1 MRQRLYIIYMQSNP
15 TMKIFNGTVR
25 LIVLLAAMAVTV
37 SCARMGRPDGGWYD
51 ETPPTVVGTYPDDGG
66 TGVKARKISIV
77 FDEFIKLDN
86 ATEKVVVSPPQTEQP
101 DIKST
106 GKRIVV
112 ELKDSLRA
120 NTTYTV
126 DFSDAI
132 SDNNEGNPLGNYTY
146 SFSTGNV
153 IDTLQVAGN
162 VLAAADLEPV
172 KGVLVGLYADLAD
185 SAFTTKPML
194 RVARTDSRGRFVI
207 RGVAP
212 GTYRVYALADA
223 DGDYRFSQKS
233 EQIAFTQQLF
243 TPGFEPAVRQDT
255 TWTDSLHIKSIARVG
270 YTRFTP
276 DDIVLRAFNEPVADR
291 YLLKA
296 ERAEADRFTL
306 YFSYGDDR
314 LPELR
319 GLDFDSNGA
328 FLTEPSARRDTI
340 TYWLRDTAMVNR
352 DTLTVQIAYLGTDTL
367 GNLVPQT
374 DTLQILSKQPYER
387 RMRQAKKDFED
398 WQKRQEKK
406 RKKGE
411 PYDTVPPPPA
421 LKLDIIGGETIDPD
435 RTLRFD
441 FGTPV
446 ASADTSKIHLY
457 ARHDS
462 LWYEARFRVEARPVL
477 VPGDTISALTM
488 RSPRQYTFAGEWR
501 PGMEYSLELDSM
513 AFTDIYG
520 HHTQSVKR
528 GLKVRSLDEYGS
540 LVFTMSGLPDTAT
553 AVVELLDT
561 QDRAVKRA
569 TVEQGTAQFYYI
581 TPGKYYARVFVDDNG
596 NGVWDTGD
604 YASARQPEAV
614 FYYPEQ
620 LECKAKWDLTLAWNA
635 TERPLNRQKPEAI
648 TKQKAEKQRKIQK
661 RNADR
666 ARKLGIAYTPQA
678 Q

>member
-1 MRQRLYIIYMQSNP
+1 MQSNP
-15 TMKIFNGTVR
+15 KTRILHATVR
-25 LIVLLAAMAVTV
+25 LTVLLAALAVTM

-51 ETPPTVVGTYPDDGG
+51 ETPPSVVDTYPDDGG

-86 ATEKVVVSPPQTEQP
+86 ATEKVVVSPPQAEQP

-146 SFSTGNV
+146 SFSTGSV
-153 IDTLQVAGN
+153 IDTLQVAGS

-172 KGVLVGLYADLAD
+172 KGALVGLYADLAD
-185 SAFTTKPML
+185 SAFTAKPML
-194 RVARTDSRGRFVI
+194 RVARTDSRGHFVI

-233 EQIAFTQQLF
+233 EQIAFTRQLF
-243 TPGFEPAVRQDT
+243 TPGFESAVRQDT

-296 ERAEADRFTL
+296 ERAEANRFTL
-306 YFSYGDDR
+306 FFSYGSDR
-314 LPELR
+314 LPQLR
-319 GLDFDSNGA
+319 GLDFDSDGA
-328 FLTEPSARRDTI
+328 LLIEPSARRDTV
-340 TYWLRDTAMVNR
+340 TYWLRDTALVNR
-352 DTLTVQIAYLGTDTL
+352 DTLNVQVAYLGTDTL

-374 DTLQILSKQPYER
+374 DTLQILSKQPYAK

-398 WQKRQEKK
+398 WQKRQERK

-421 LKLDIIGGETIDPD
+421 LRLDIAGGETIDPD

-441 FGTPV
+441 FDTPV
-446 ASADTSKIHLY
+446 AAADTSKIHLY

-462 LWYEARFRVEARPVL
+462 LWYEARFRFRARPV
-477 VPGDTISALTM
+477 VAPGDTVSASTP

-501 PGMEYSLELDSM
+501 PGVEYSLEIDSM

-520 HHTQSVKR
+520 NHTPSVKR
-528 GLKVRSLDEYGS
+528 GLKVRSTDEYGS
-540 LVFTMSGLPDTAT
+540 LVFTMSGLPDSAA
-553 AVVELLDT
+553 AVVELLDA
-561 QDRAVKRA
+561 QDRAVKR
-569 TVEQGTAQFYYI
+569 VPVQDGTAQVYYI
-581 TPGKYYARVFVDDNG
+581 TPGKYYARVFVDDNR

-604 YASARQPEAV
+604 YAAARQPEAV
-614 FYYPEQ
+614 YYYPEAV
-620 LECKAKWDLTLAWNA
+620 ECKAKWDLTLAWNA
-635 TERPLNRQKPEAI
+635 TARPLDRQKPEAI
-648 TKQKAEKQRKIQK
+648 TRQKAERQRKIQK

-666 ARKLGIAYTPQA
+666 ARKLGITYTPQT

>member
-1 MRQRLYIIYMQSNP
+1 MQSNP
-15 TMKIFNGTVR
+15 KTRILHATVR
-25 LIVLLAAMAVTV
+25 LTVLLAALAVTM

-51 ETPPTVVGTYPDDGG
+51 ETPPSVVDTYPDDGG

-86 ATEKVVVSPPQTEQP
+86 ATEKVVVSPPQAEQP

-146 SFSTGNV
+146 SFSTGSV
-153 IDTLQVAGN
+153 IDTLQVAGS

-172 KGVLVGLYADLAD
+172 KGALVGLYADLAD
-185 SAFTTKPML
+185 SAFTAKPML
-194 RVARTDSRGRFVI
+194 RVARTDSRGHFVI

-233 EQIAFTQQLF
+233 EQIAFTRQIF
-243 TPGFEPAVRQDT
+243 TPGFESAVRQDT

-296 ERAEADRFTL
+296 ERAEANRFTL
-306 YFSYGDDR
+306 FFSYGSDR
-314 LPELR
+314 LPQLR
-319 GLDFDSNGA
+319 GLDFDSDGA
-328 FLTEPSARRDTI
+328 LLIEPSARRDTV
-340 TYWLRDTAMVNR
+340 TYWLRDTALVNR
-352 DTLTVQIAYLGTDTL
+352 DTLNVQVAYLGTDTL

-374 DTLQILSKQPYER
+374 DTLQILSKQPYAK

-398 WQKRQEKK
+398 WQKRQERK

-421 LKLDIIGGETIDPD
+421 LRLDIAGGETIDPD

-441 FGTPV
+441 FDTPV
-446 ASADTSKIHLY
+446 AAADTSKIHLY

-462 LWYEARFRVEARPVL
+462 LWYEARFRFRARPV
-477 VPGDTISALTM
+477 VAPGDTVSASTP
-488 RSPRQYTFAGEWR
+488 RSPRQYIFAGEWR
-501 PGMEYSLELDSM
+501 PGVEYSLEIDSM

-520 HHTQSVKR
+520 NHTPSVKR
-528 GLKVRSLDEYGS
+528 GLKVRSTDEYGS
-540 LVFTMSGLPDTAT
+540 LVFTMSGLPDSAA
-553 AVVELLDT
+553 AVVELLDA
-561 QDRAVKRA
+561 QDRAVKR
-569 TVEQGTAQFYYI
+569 VPVQDGTAQIYYI
-581 TPGKYYARVFVDDNG
+581 TPGKYYARVFVDDNR

-604 YASARQPEAV
+604 YAAARQPEAV
-614 FYYPEQ
+614 YYYPEAV
-620 LECKAKWDLTLAWNA
+620 ECKAKWDLTLAWNA
-635 TERPLNRQKPEAI
+635 TARPLDRQKPEAI
-648 TKQKAEKQRKIQK
+648 TRQKAERQRKIQK

-666 ARKLGIAYTPQA
+666 ARKLGITYTPQT

>member
-1 MRQRLYIIYMQSNP
+1 MQSNP
-15 TMKIFNGTVR
+15 KTRILHATVR
-25 LIVLLAAMAVTV
+25 LTVLLAALAVTM

-51 ETPPTVVGTYPDDGG
+51 ETPPSVVDTYPDDGG

-86 ATEKVVVSPPQTEQP
+86 ATEKVVVSPPQAEQP

-146 SFSTGNV
+146 SFSTGSV
-153 IDTLQVAGN
+153 IDTLQVAGS

-172 KGVLVGLYADLAD
+172 KGALVGLYADLAD
-185 SAFTTKPML
+185 SAFTAKPML
-194 RVARTDSRGRFVI
+194 RVARTDSRGHFVI

-233 EQIAFTQQLF
+233 EQIAFTRQIF
-243 TPGFEPAVRQDT
+243 TPGFESAVRQDT

-296 ERAEADRFTL
+296 ERAEANRFTL
-306 YFSYGDDR
+306 FFSYGSDR
-314 LPELR
+314 LPPLR
-319 GLDFDSNGA
+319 GLDFDSDGA
-328 FLTEPSARRDTI
+328 LLIEPSARRDTV
-340 TYWLRDTAMVNR
+340 TYWLRDTALVNR
-352 DTLTVQIAYLGTDTL
+352 DTLNVQVAYLGTDTL

-374 DTLQILSKQPYER
+374 DTLQILSKQPYAK

-398 WQKRQEKK
+398 WQKRQERK

-421 LKLDIIGGETIDPD
+421 LRLDIAGGETIDPD

-441 FGTPV
+441 FDTPV
-446 ASADTSKIHLY
+446 AAADTSKIHLY

-462 LWYEARFRVEARPVL
+462 LWYEARFRFRARPV
-477 VPGDTISALTM
+477 VAPGDTVSASTP

-501 PGMEYSLELDSM
+501 PGVEYSLEIDSM

-520 HHTQSVKR
+520 NHTPSVKR
-528 GLKVRSLDEYGS
+528 GLKVRSTDEYGS
-540 LVFTMSGLPDTAT
+540 LVFTMSGLPDSAA
-553 AVVELLDT
+553 AVVELLDA
-561 QDRAVKRA
+561 QDRAVKR
-569 TVEQGTAQFYYI
+569 VPVQDGTAQVYYI
-581 TPGKYYARVFVDDNG
+581 TPGKYYARVFVDDNR

-604 YASARQPEAV
+604 YAAARQPEAV
-614 FYYPEQ
+614 YYYPEAV
-620 LECKAKWDLTLAWNA
+620 ECKAKWDLTLAWNA
-635 TERPLNRQKPEAI
+635 TARPLDRQKPEAI
-648 TKQKAEKQRKIQK
+648 TRQKAERQRKIQK

-666 ARKLGIAYTPQA
+666 ARKLGITYTPQT

>member
-1 MRQRLYIIYMQSNP
+1 MQSNP
-15 TMKIFNGTVR
+15 KTRILHATVR
-25 LIVLLAAMAVTV
+25 LTVLLAALAVTM

-51 ETPPTVVGTYPDDGG
+51 ETPPSVVDTYPDDGG

-86 ATEKVVVSPPQTEQP
+86 ATEKVVVSPPQAEQP

-146 SFSTGNV
+146 SFSTGSV
-153 IDTLQVAGN
+153 IDTLQVAGS

-172 KGVLVGLYADLAD
+172 KGALVGLYADLAD
-185 SAFTTKPML
+185 SAFTAKPML
-194 RVARTDSRGRFVI
+194 RVARTDSRGHFVI

-233 EQIAFTQQLF
+233 EQIAFTRQIF
-243 TPGFEPAVRQDT
+243 TPGFESAVRQDT

-276 DDIVLRAFNEPVADR
+276 DDIVLRAFNESVADR

-296 ERAEADRFTL
+296 ERAEANRFTL
-306 YFSYGDDR
+306 FFSYGSDR
-314 LPELR
+314 LPQLR
-319 GLDFDSNGA
+319 GLDFDSDGA
-328 FLTEPSARRDTI
+328 LLIEPSARRDTV
-340 TYWLRDTAMVNR
+340 TYWLRDTALVNR
-352 DTLTVQIAYLGTDTL
+352 DTLNVQVAYLGTDTL

-374 DTLQILSKQPYER
+374 DTLQILSKQPYAK

-398 WQKRQEKK
+398 WQKRQERK

-421 LKLDIIGGETIDPD
+421 LRLDIAGGETIDPD

-441 FGTPV
+441 FDTPV
-446 ASADTSKIHLY
+446 AAVDTSKIHLY

-462 LWYEARFRVEARPVL
+462 LWYEARFRFRARPV
-477 VPGDTISALTM
+477 VAPGDTVSASTP
-488 RSPRQYTFAGEWR
+488 RSPRQYIFAGEWR
-501 PGMEYSLELDSM
+501 PGVEYSLEIDSM

-520 HHTQSVKR
+520 NHTPSVKR
-528 GLKVRSLDEYGS
+528 GLKVRSTDEYGS
-540 LVFTMSGLPDTAT
+540 LVFTMSGLPDSAA
-553 AVVELLDT
+553 AVVELLDA
-561 QDRAVKRA
+561 QDRAVKR
-569 TVEQGTAQFYYI
+569 VPVQDGTAQIYYI
-581 TPGKYYARVFVDDNG
+581 TPGKYYARVFVDDNR

-604 YASARQPEAV
+604 YAAARQPEAV
-614 FYYPEQ
+614 YYYPEAV
-620 LECKAKWDLTLAWNA
+620 ECKAKWDLTLAWNA
-635 TERPLNRQKPEAI
+635 TARPLDRQKPEAI
-648 TKQKAEKQRKIQK
+648 TRQKAERQRKIQK

-666 ARKLGIAYTPQA
+666 ARKLGITYTPQT

>member
-1 MRQRLYIIYMQSNP
+1 MQSNP
-15 TMKIFNGTVR
+15 KTRILHATVR
-25 LIVLLAAMAVTV
+25 LTVLLAALAVTM

-51 ETPPTVVGTYPDDGG
+51 ETPPSVVDTYPADGG

-86 ATEKVVVSPPQTEQP
+86 ATEKVVVSPPQAEQP

-146 SFSTGNV
+146 SFSTGSV
-153 IDTLQVAGN
+153 IDTLQVAGS

-172 KGVLVGLYADLAD
+172 KGALVGLYADLAD
-185 SAFTTKPML
+185 SAFTAKPML
-194 RVARTDSRGRFVI
+194 RVARTDSRGHFVI

-233 EQIAFTQQLF
+233 EQIAFTRQLF
-243 TPGFEPAVRQDT
+243 TPGFESAVRQDT

-296 ERAEADRFTL
+296 ERAEANRFTL
-306 YFSYGDDR
+306 FFSYGSDR
-314 LPELR
+314 LPQLR
-319 GLDFDSNGA
+319 GLDFDSDGA
-328 FLTEPSARRDTI
+328 LLIEPSARRDTV
-340 TYWLRDTAMVNR
+340 TYWLRDTALVNR
-352 DTLTVQIAYLGTDTL
+352 DTLNVQVAYLGTDTL

-374 DTLQILSKQPYER
+374 DTLQILSKQPYAK

-398 WQKRQEKK
+398 WQKRQERK

-421 LKLDIIGGETIDPD
+421 LRLDIAGGETIDPD

-441 FGTPV
+441 FDTPV
-446 ASADTSKIHLY
+446 AAADTSKIHLY

-462 LWYEARFRVEARPVL
+462 LWYEARFRFRARPV
-477 VPGDTISALTM
+477 VAPGDTVSASTP
-488 RSPRQYTFAGEWR
+488 RSPRQYIFAGEWR
-501 PGMEYSLELDSM
+501 PGVEYSLEIDSM

-520 HHTQSVKR
+520 NHTPSVKR
-528 GLKVRSLDEYGS
+528 GLKVRSTDEYGS
-540 LVFTMSGLPDTAT
+540 LVFTMSGLPDSAA
-553 AVVELLDT
+553 AVVELLDA
-561 QDRAVKRA
+561 QDRAVKR
-569 TVEQGTAQFYYI
+569 VPVQDGTAQIYYI
-581 TPGKYYARVFVDDNG
+581 TPGKYYARVFVDDNR

-604 YASARQPEAV
+604 YAAARQPEAV
-614 FYYPEQ
+614 YYYPEAV
-620 LECKAKWDLTLAWNA
+620 ECKAKWDLTLAWNA
-635 TERPLNRQKPEAI
+635 TARPLDRQKPEAI
-648 TKQKAEKQRKIQK
+648 TRQKAERQRKIQK

-666 ARKLGIAYTPQA
+666 ARKLGITYTPQT

>member
-1 MRQRLYIIYMQSNP
+1 MQSNP
-15 TMKIFNGTVR
+15 KTRILHATVR
-25 LIVLLAAMAVTV
+25 LTVLLAALAVTM

-51 ETPPTVVGTYPDDGG
+51 ETPPSVVDTYPDDGG

-86 ATEKVVVSPPQTEQP
+86 ATEKVVVSPPQAEQP

-146 SFSTGNV
+146 SFSTGSV
-153 IDTLQVAGN
+153 IDTLQVAGS

-172 KGVLVGLYADLAD
+172 KGALVGLYADLAD
-185 SAFTTKPML
+185 SAFTAKPML
-194 RVARTDSRGRFVI
+194 RVARTDSRGHFVI

-233 EQIAFTQQLF
+233 EQIAFTRQLF
-243 TPGFEPAVRQDT
+243 TPGFESAVRQDT

-296 ERAEADRFTL
+296 ERAEANRFTL
-306 YFSYGDDR
+306 FFSYGSDR
-314 LPELR
+314 LPQLR
-319 GLDFDSNGA
+319 GLDFDSDGA
-328 FLTEPSARRDTI
+328 LLIEPSARRDTV
-340 TYWLRDTAMVNR
+340 TYWLRDTALVNR
-352 DTLTVQIAYLGTDTL
+352 DTLNVQVAYLGTDTL

-374 DTLQILSKQPYER
+374 DTLQILSKQPYAK

-398 WQKRQEKK
+398 WQKRQERK

-421 LKLDIIGGETIDPD
+421 LRLDIAGGETIDPD

-441 FGTPV
+441 FDTPV
-446 ASADTSKIHLY
+446 AAADTSKIHLY

-462 LWYEARFRVEARPVL
+462 LWYEARFRFRARPV
-477 VPGDTISALTM
+477 VAPGDTVSASTP
-488 RSPRQYTFAGEWR
+488 RSSRQYTFAGEWR
-501 PGMEYSLELDSM
+501 PGVEYSLEIDSM

-520 HHTQSVKR
+520 NHTPSVKR
-528 GLKVRSLDEYGS
+528 GLKVRSTDEYGS
-540 LVFTMSGLPDTAT
+540 LVFTMSGLPDSAA
-553 AVVELLDT
+553 AVVELLDA
-561 QDRAVKRA
+561 QDRAVKR
-569 TVEQGTAQFYYI
+569 VPVQDGTAQIYYI
-581 TPGKYYARVFVDDNG
+581 TPGKYYARVFVDDNR

-604 YASARQPEAV
+604 YAAARQPEAV
-614 FYYPEQ
+614 YYYPEAV
-620 LECKAKWDLTLAWNA
+620 ECKAKWDLTLAWNA
-635 TERPLNRQKPEAI
+635 TARPLDRQKPEAI
-648 TKQKAEKQRKIQK
+648 TRQKAERQRKIQK

-666 ARKLGIAYTPQA
+666 ARKLGITYTPQT

>member
-1 MRQRLYIIYMQSNP
+1 MQSNP
-15 TMKIFNGTVR
+15 KTRILHATVR
-25 LIVLLAAMAVTV
+25 LTVLLAALAVTM

-51 ETPPTVVGTYPDDGG
+51 ETPPSVVNTYPADGG

-86 ATEKVVVSPPQTEQP
+86 ATEKVVVSPPQAEQP

-146 SFSTGNV
+146 SFSTGSV

-172 KGVLVGLYADLAD
+172 KGALVGLYADLAD
-185 SAFTTKPML
+185 SAFTAKPML
-194 RVARTDSRGRFVI
+194 RVARTDSRGHFVI

-233 EQIAFTQQLF
+233 EQIAFTRQIF
-243 TPGFEPAVRQDT
+243 TPGFESAVRQDT

-296 ERAEADRFTL
+296 ERAEANRFTL
-306 YFSYGDDR
+306 FFSYGSDR
-314 LPELR
+314 LPQLR
-319 GLDFDSNGA
+319 GLDFDSDGA
-328 FLTEPSARRDTI
+328 LLIEPSARRDTV
-340 TYWLRDTAMVNR
+340 TYWLRDTALVNR
-352 DTLTVQIAYLGTDTL
+352 DTLNVQVAYLGTDTL

-374 DTLQILSKQPYER
+374 DTLQILSKQPYAK

-398 WQKRQEKK
+398 WQKRQERK

-421 LKLDIIGGETIDPD
+421 LRLDIAGGETIDPD

-441 FGTPV
+441 FDTPV
-446 ASADTSKIHLY
+446 AAADTSKIHLY

-462 LWYEARFRVEARPVL
+462 LWYEARFRFRARPV
-477 VPGDTISALTM
+477 VAPGDTVSASTP

-501 PGMEYSLELDSM
+501 PGVEYSLEIDSM

-520 HHTQSVKR
+520 NHTPSVKR
-528 GLKVRSLDEYGS
+528 GLKVRSTDEYGS
-540 LVFTMSGLPDTAT
+540 LVFTMSGLPDSAA
-553 AVVELLDT
+553 AVVELLDA
-561 QDRAVKRA
+561 QDRAVKR
-569 TVEQGTAQFYYI
+569 VPVQDGTAQIYYI
-581 TPGKYYARVFVDDNG
+581 IPGKYYARVFVDDNR

-604 YASARQPEAV
+604 YAAARQPEAV
-614 FYYPEQ
+614 YYYPEAV
-620 LECKAKWDLTLAWNA
+620 ECKAKWDLTLAWNA
-635 TERPLNRQKPEAI
+635 TARPLDRQKPEAI
-648 TKQKAEKQRKIQK
+648 TRQKAERQRKIQK

-666 ARKLGIAYTPQA
+666 ARKLGITYTPQT

>member
-1 MRQRLYIIYMQSNP
+1 MQSNP
-15 TMKIFNGTVR
+15 KTRILHATVR
-25 LIVLLAAMAVTV
+25 LTVLLAALAVTM

-51 ETPPTVVGTYPDDGG
+51 ETPPTVVDTYPADGG

-86 ATEKVVVSPPQTEQP
+86 ATEKVVVSPPQAEQP

-146 SFSTGNV
+146 SFSTGSV
-153 IDTLQVAGN
+153 IDTLQVAGS

-172 KGVLVGLYADLAD
+172 KGALVGLYADLAD
-185 SAFTTKPML
+185 SAFTAKPML
-194 RVARTDSRGRFVI
+194 RVARTDSRGHFVI

-233 EQIAFTQQLF
+233 EQIAFTRQLF

-296 ERAEADRFTL
+296 ERAEANRFTL
-306 YFSYGDDR
+306 FFSYGSDR
-314 LPELR
+314 LPQLR
-319 GLDFDSNGA
+319 GLDFDSDGA
-328 FLTEPSARRDTI
+328 LLIEPSARRDTV
-340 TYWLRDTAMVNR
+340 TYWLRDTALVNR
-352 DTLTVQIAYLGTDTL
+352 DTLNVQVAYLGTDTL

-374 DTLQILSKQPYER
+374 DTLQILSKQPYAK

-398 WQKRQEKK
+398 WQKRQERK

-421 LKLDIIGGETIDPD
+421 LRLDIAGGETIDPD

-441 FGTPV
+441 FDTPV
-446 ASADTSKIHLY
+446 AAADTSKIHLY

-462 LWYEARFRVEARPVL
+462 LWYEARFRFRARPV
-477 VPGDTISALTM
+477 VAPGDTVSASTP
-488 RSPRQYTFAGEWR
+488 RSPRQYIFAGEWR
-501 PGMEYSLELDSM
+501 PGVEYSLEIDSM

-520 HHTQSVKR
+520 NHTPSVKR
-528 GLKVRSLDEYGS
+528 GLKVRSTDEYGS
-540 LVFTMSGLPDTAT
+540 LVFTMSGLPDSAA
-553 AVVELLDT
+553 AVVELLDA
-561 QDRAVKRA
+561 QDRAVKR
-569 TVEQGTAQFYYI
+569 VPVQDGTAQIYYI
-581 TPGKYYARVFVDDNG
+581 TPGKYYARVFVDDNR

-604 YASARQPEAV
+604 YAAARQPEAV
-614 FYYPEQ
+614 YYYPEAV
-620 LECKAKWDLTLAWNA
+620 ECKAKWDLTLAWNA
-635 TERPLNRQKPEAI
+635 TARPLDRQKPEAI
-648 TKQKAEKQRKIQK
+648 TRQKAERQRKIQK

-666 ARKLGIAYTPQA
+666 ARKLGITYTPQT

>member
-1 MRQRLYIIYMQSNP
+1 MQSNP
-15 TMKIFNGTVR
+15 KTRILHATVR
-25 LIVLLAAMAVTV
+25 LTVLLAALAVTM

-51 ETPPTVVGTYPDDGG
+51 ETPPSVVDTYPADGG

-146 SFSTGNV
+146 SFSTGSV

-172 KGVLVGLYADLAD
+172 KGALVGLYADLAD
-185 SAFTTKPML
+185 SAFTAKPML
-194 RVARTDSRGRFVI
+194 RVARTDSRGHFVI

-233 EQIAFTQQLF
+233 EQIAFTRQLF

-296 ERAEADRFTL
+296 ERAEANRFTL
-306 YFSYGDDR
+306 FFSYGSDR
-314 LPELR
+314 LPQLR
-319 GLDFDSNGA
+319 GLDFDSDGA
-328 FLTEPSARRDTI
+328 LLIEPSARRDTV
-340 TYWLRDTAMVNR
+340 TYWLRDTALVNR
-352 DTLTVQIAYLGTDTL
+352 DTLNVQVAYLGTDTL

-374 DTLQILSKQPYER
+374 DTLQILSKQPYAK

-398 WQKRQEKK
+398 WQKRQERK

-421 LKLDIIGGETIDPD
+421 LRLDIAGGETIDPD

-441 FGTPV
+441 FDTPV
-446 ASADTSKIHLY
+446 AAADTSKIHLY

-462 LWYEARFRVEARPVL
+462 LWYEARFRFRARPV
-477 VPGDTISALTM
+477 VAPGDTVSASTP

-501 PGMEYSLELDSM
+501 PGVEYSLEIDSM

-520 HHTQSVKR
+520 NHTPSVKR
-528 GLKVRSLDEYGS
+528 GLKVRSTDEYGS
-540 LVFTMSGLPDTAT
+540 LVFTMSGLPDSAA
-553 AVVELLDT
+553 AVVELLDA
-561 QDRAVKRA
+561 QDRAVKR
-569 TVEQGTAQFYYI
+569 VPVQDGTAQIYYI
-581 TPGKYYARVFVDDNG
+581 TPGKYYARVFVDDNR

-604 YASARQPEAV
+604 YAAARQPEAV
-614 FYYPEQ
+614 YYYPEAV
-620 LECKAKWDLTLAWNA
+620 ECKAKWDLTLAWNA
-635 TERPLNRQKPEAI
+635 TARPLDRQKPEAI
-648 TKQKAEKQRKIQK
+648 TRQKAERQRKIQK

-666 ARKLGIAYTPQA
+666 ARKLGITYTPQT

>member
-1 MRQRLYIIYMQSNP
+1 MQSNP
-15 TMKIFNGTVR
+15 KTRILHATVR
-25 LIVLLAAMAVTV
+25 LTVLLAALAVTM

-51 ETPPTVVGTYPDDGG
+51 ETPPSVVDTYPADGG

-86 ATEKVVVSPPQTEQP
+86 ATEKVVVSPPQAEQP

-112 ELKDSLRA
+112 ELKDSLRT

-146 SFSTGNV
+146 SFSTGSV
-153 IDTLQVAGN
+153 IDTLQVAGS

-172 KGVLVGLYADLAD
+172 KGALVGLYADLAD
-185 SAFTTKPML
+185 SAFTAKPML
-194 RVARTDSRGRFVI
+194 RVARTDSRGHFVI

-233 EQIAFTQQLF
+233 EQIAFTRQIF

-296 ERAEADRFTL
+296 ERAEANRFTL
-306 YFSYGDDR
+306 FFSYGSDR
-314 LPELR
+314 LPQLH
-319 GLDFDSNGA
+319 GLDFDSDGA
-328 FLTEPSARRDTI
+328 LLIEPSARRDTV
-340 TYWLRDTAMVNR
+340 TYWLRDTALVNR
-352 DTLTVQIAYLGTDTL
+352 DTLNVQVAYLGTDTL

-374 DTLQILSKQPYER
+374 DTLQILSKQPYAK

-398 WQKRQEKK
+398 WQKRQERK

-421 LKLDIIGGETIDPD
+421 LRLDIAGGETIDPD

-441 FGTPV
+441 FDTPV
-446 ASADTSKIHLY
+446 AAADTSKIHLY

-462 LWYEARFRVEARPVL
+462 LWYEARFRFRARPV
-477 VPGDTISALTM
+477 VAPGDTVSASTP

-501 PGMEYSLELDSM
+501 PGVEYSLEIDSM

-520 HHTQSVKR
+520 NHTPSVKR
-528 GLKVRSLDEYGS
+528 GLKVRSTDEYGS
-540 LVFTMSGLPDTAT
+540 LVFTMSGLPDSAA
-553 AVVELLDT
+553 AVVELLDA
-561 QDRAVKRA
+561 QDRAVKR
-569 TVEQGTAQFYYI
+569 VPVQDGTAQIYYI
-581 TPGKYYARVFVDDNG
+581 TPGKYYARVFVDDNR

-604 YASARQPEAV
+604 YAAARQPEAV
-614 FYYPEQ
+614 YYYPEAV
-620 LECKAKWDLTLAWNA
+620 ECKAKWDLTLAWNA
-635 TERPLNRQKPEAI
+635 TARPLDRQKPEAI
-648 TKQKAEKQRKIQK
+648 TRQKAEWQRKIQK

-666 ARKLGIAYTPQA
+666 ARKLGITYTPQT

>member
-1 MRQRLYIIYMQSNP
+1 MQSNP
-15 TMKIFNGTVR
+15 KTRILHATVR
-25 LIVLLAAMAVTV
+25 LTVLLAALAVTM

-51 ETPPTVVGTYPDDGG
+51 ETPPSVVDTYPADGG

-86 ATEKVVVSPPQTEQP
+86 ATEKVVVSPPQAEQP

-146 SFSTGNV
+146 SFSTGSV
-153 IDTLQVAGN
+153 IDTLQVAGS

-172 KGVLVGLYADLAD
+172 KGALVGLYADLAD
-185 SAFTTKPML
+185 SAFTAKPML
-194 RVARTDSRGRFVI
+194 RVARTDSRGHFVI

-233 EQIAFTQQLF
+233 EQIAFTRQIF

-296 ERAEADRFTL
+296 ERAEANRFTL
-306 YFSYGDDR
+306 FFSYGNDR
-314 LPELR
+314 LPQLR
-319 GLDFDSNGA
+319 GLDFDSDGA
-328 FLTEPSARRDTI
+328 LLIEPSARRDTV
-340 TYWLRDTAMVNR
+340 TYWLRDTALVNR
-352 DTLTVQIAYLGTDTL
+352 DTLNVQVAYLGTDTL

-374 DTLQILSKQPYER
+374 DTLQILSKQPYAK

-398 WQKRQEKK
+398 WQKRQERK

-421 LKLDIIGGETIDPD
+421 LRLDIAGGETIDPD

-441 FGTPV
+441 FDTPV
-446 ASADTSKIHLY
+446 AAADTSKIHLY

-462 LWYEARFRVEARPVL
+462 LWYEARFRFRARPV
-477 VPGDTISALTM
+477 VAPGDTVSASTP
-488 RSPRQYTFAGEWR
+488 RSSRQYTFAGEWR
-501 PGMEYSLELDSM
+501 PGVEYSLEIDSM

-520 HHTQSVKR
+520 NHTPSVKR
-528 GLKVRSLDEYGS
+528 GLKVRSTDEYGS
-540 LVFTMSGLPDTAT
+540 LVFTMSGLPDSAA
-553 AVVELLDT
+553 AVVELLDA
-561 QDRAVKRA
+561 QDRAVKR
-569 TVEQGTAQFYYI
+569 VPVQDGTAQIYYI
-581 TPGKYYARVFVDDNG
+581 TPGKYYARVFVDDNR

-604 YASARQPEAV
+604 YAAARQPEAV
-614 FYYPEQ
+614 YYYPEAV
-620 LECKAKWDLTLAWNA
+620 ECKAKWDLTLAWNA
-635 TERPLNRQKPEAI
+635 TARPLDRQKPEAI
-648 TKQKAEKQRKIQK
+648 TRQKAERQRKIQK

-666 ARKLGIAYTPQA
+666 ARKLGITYTPQT

>member
-1 MRQRLYIIYMQSNP
+1 MQSNP
-15 TMKIFNGTVR
+15 KTRILHATVR
-25 LIVLLAAMAVTV
+25 LTVLLAALAVTM

-51 ETPPTVVGTYPDDGG
+51 ETPPSVVDTYPADGG

-86 ATEKVVVSPPQTEQP
+86 ATEKVVVSPPQAEQP

-146 SFSTGNV
+146 SFSTGSV
-153 IDTLQVAGN
+153 IDTLQVAGS

-172 KGVLVGLYADLAD
+172 KGALVGLYADLAD
-185 SAFTTKPML
+185 SAFTAKPML
-194 RVARTDSRGRFVI
+194 RVARTDSRGHFVI

-233 EQIAFTQQLF
+233 EQIAFTRQLF
-243 TPGFEPAVRQDT
+243 TPGFESAVRQDT

-296 ERAEADRFTL
+296 ERAEANRFTL
-306 YFSYGDDR
+306 FFSYGSDR
-314 LPELR
+314 LPQLR
-319 GLDFDSNGA
+319 GLDFDSDGA
-328 FLTEPSARRDTI
+328 LLIEPSARRDTV
-340 TYWLRDTAMVNR
+340 TYWLRDTALVNR
-352 DTLTVQIAYLGTDTL
+352 DTLNVQVAYLGTDTL

-374 DTLQILSKQPYER
+374 DTLQILSKQPYAK

-398 WQKRQEKK
+398 WQKRQERK

-421 LKLDIIGGETIDPD
+421 LRLDIAGGETIDPD

-441 FGTPV
+441 FDTPV
-446 ASADTSKIHLY
+446 AAADTSKIHLY

-462 LWYEARFRVEARPVL
+462 LWYEARFRFRARPV
-477 VPGDTISALTM
+477 VAPGDTVSASTP
-488 RSPRQYTFAGEWR
+488 RSSRQYTFAGEWR
-501 PGMEYSLELDSM
+501 PGVEYSLEVDSM

-520 HHTQSVKR
+520 NHTPSVKR
-528 GLKVRSLDEYGS
+528 GLKVRSTDEYGS
-540 LVFTMSGLPDTAT
+540 LVFTMSGLPDSAA
-553 AVVELLDT
+553 AVVELLDA
-561 QDRAVKRA
+561 QDRAVKR
-569 TVEQGTAQFYYI
+569 VPVQDGTAQIYYI
-581 TPGKYYARVFVDDNG
+581 TPGKYYARVFVDDNR

-604 YASARQPEAV
+604 YAAARQPEGV
-614 FYYPEQ
+614 YYYPEAV
-620 LECKAKWDLTLAWNA
+620 ECKAKWDLTLAWNA
-635 TERPLNRQKPEAI
+635 TARPLDRQKPEAI
-648 TKQKAEKQRKIQK
+648 TRQKAERQRKIQK

-666 ARKLGIAYTPQA
+666 ARKLGITYTPQT

>member
-1 MRQRLYIIYMQSNP
+1 MQSNP
-15 TMKIFNGTVR
+15 KTRILHATVR
-25 LIVLLAAMAVTV
+25 LTVLLAALAVTM

-51 ETPPTVVGTYPDDGG
+51 ETPPSVVDTYPADGG

-86 ATEKVVVSPPQTEQP
+86 ATEKVVVSPPQAEQP

-146 SFSTGNV
+146 SFSTGSV
-153 IDTLQVAGN
+153 IDTLQVAGS

-172 KGVLVGLYADLAD
+172 KGALVGLYADLAD
-185 SAFTTKPML
+185 SAFTAKPML
-194 RVARTDSRGRFVI
+194 RVARTDSRGHFVI

-233 EQIAFTQQLF
+233 EQIAFTRQLF
-243 TPGFEPAVRQDT
+243 TPGFESAVRQDT

-296 ERAEADRFTL
+296 ERAEANRFTL
-306 YFSYGDDR
+306 FFSYGSDR
-314 LPELR
+314 LPQLR
-319 GLDFDSNGA
+319 GLDFDSDGA
-328 FLTEPSARRDTI
+328 LLIEPSARRDTV
-340 TYWLRDTAMVNR
+340 TYWLRDTALVNR
-352 DTLTVQIAYLGTDTL
+352 DTLNVQVAYLGTDTL

-374 DTLQILSKQPYER
+374 DTLQILSKQPYAK

-398 WQKRQEKK
+398 WQKRQERK

-421 LKLDIIGGETIDPD
+421 LRLDIAGGETIDPD

-441 FGTPV
+441 FDTPV
-446 ASADTSKIHLY
+446 AAADTSKIHLY

-462 LWYEARFRVEARPVL
+462 LWYEARFRFRARPV
-477 VPGDTISALTM
+477 VAPGDTVSASTP
-488 RSPRQYTFAGEWR
+488 RSSRQYTFAGEWR
-501 PGMEYSLELDSM
+501 PGVEYSLEIDSM

-520 HHTQSVKR
+520 NHTPSVKR
-528 GLKVRSLDEYGS
+528 GLKVRSTDEYGS
-540 LVFTMSGLPDTAT
+540 LVFTMSGLPDSAA
-553 AVVELLDT
+553 AVVELLDA
-561 QDRAVKRA
+561 QDRAVKR
-569 TVEQGTAQFYYI
+569 VPVQDGTAQIYYI
-581 TPGKYYARVFVDDNG
+581 TPGKYYARVFVDDNR

-604 YASARQPEAV
+604 YAAARQPEAV
-614 FYYPEQ
+614 YYYPEAV
-620 LECKAKWDLTLAWNA
+620 ECKAKWDLTLAWNA
-635 TERPLNRQKPEAI
+635 TARPLDRQKPEAI
-648 TKQKAEKQRKIQK
+648 TRQKAERQRKIQK

-666 ARKLGIAYTPQA
+666 ARKLGITYTPQT

>member
-1 MRQRLYIIYMQSNP
+1 MQSNP
-15 TMKIFNGTVR
+15 KTRILHATVR
-25 LIVLLAAMAVTV
+25 LTVLLAALAVTM

-51 ETPPTVVGTYPDDGG
+51 ETPPSVVDTYPADGG

-86 ATEKVVVSPPQTEQP
+86 ATEKVVVSPPQAEQP

-146 SFSTGNV
+146 SFSTGSV
-153 IDTLQVAGN
+153 IDTLQVAGS

-172 KGVLVGLYADLAD
+172 KGALVGLYADLAD
-185 SAFTTKPML
+185 SAFTAKPML
-194 RVARTDSRGRFVI
+194 RVARTDSRGHFVI

-233 EQIAFTQQLF
+233 EQIAFTRQIF
-243 TPGFEPAVRQDT
+243 TPGFESAVRQDT

-296 ERAEADRFTL
+296 ERAEANRFTL
-306 YFSYGDDR
+306 FFSYGSDR
-314 LPELR
+314 LPQLR
-319 GLDFDSNGA
+319 GLDFDSDGA
-328 FLTEPSARRDTI
+328 LLIEPSARRDTV
-340 TYWLRDTAMVNR
+340 TYWLRDTALVNR
-352 DTLTVQIAYLGTDTL
+352 DTLNVQVAYLGTDTL

-374 DTLQILSKQPYER
+374 DTLQILSKQPYAK

-398 WQKRQEKK
+398 WQKRQERK

-421 LKLDIIGGETIDPD
+421 LRLDIAGGETIDPD

-441 FGTPV
+441 FDTPV
-446 ASADTSKIHLY
+446 AAADTSKIHLY

-462 LWYEARFRVEARPVL
+462 LWYEARFRFRARPV
-477 VPGDTISALTM
+477 VAPGDTVSASTP
-488 RSPRQYTFAGEWR
+488 RSSRQYIFAGEWR
-501 PGMEYSLELDSM
+501 PGVEYSLEIDSM

-520 HHTQSVKR
+520 NHTPSVKR
-528 GLKVRSLDEYGS
+528 GLKVRSTDEYGS
-540 LVFTMSGLPDTAT
+540 LVFTMSGLPDSAA
-553 AVVELLDT
+553 AVVELLDA
-561 QDRAVKRA
+561 QDRAVKR
-569 TVEQGTAQFYYI
+569 VPVQDGTAQIYYI
-581 TPGKYYARVFVDDNG
+581 TPGKYYARVFVDDNR

-604 YASARQPEAV
+604 YAAARQPEAV
-614 FYYPEQ
+614 YYYPEAV
-620 LECKAKWDLTLAWNA
+620 ECKAKWDLTLAWNA
-635 TERPLNRQKPEAI
+635 TARPLDRQKPEAI
-648 TKQKAEKQRKIQK
+648 TRQKAERQRKIQK

-666 ARKLGIAYTPQA
+666 ARKLGITYTPQT